1 MNTEER
7 IDNALDDFQLLQN
20 QTNKNQLMNEYF
32 LQREGYSAL
41 MFQVELMNNSKRND
55 SNALKFKS
63 SVNIL
68 QQLYKAFKTL
78 LNESSNFER
87 KAVYYQMKYEGVMQ
101 QESINENIM
110 QNVNRL
116 LTERDELQD
125 KLKQYEN

>member
-101 QESINENIM
+101 QESINDNIM

-116 LTERDELQD
+116 LTENDELKD